1 MTAMDRRCFLLGT
14 ATTMLVA
21 TSMKAQAADTTGI
34 TPTSIRIGSTSP
46 QSGPVSAY
54 GVQARCQ
61 AAYFKMINDR
71 GGIAGRKIDFI
82 YYDDAFNPAKTV
94 EQTRKLVESDEVALL
109 FSNLGTATNSA
120 IVKYANAKK
129 IPHLF
134 LSVNGDKWSDYKA
147 HPWSIGFAPSART
160 EAAIFVKHM
169 LAEKPDAKFAVLY
182 QNDDFGKDFV
192 LGAKDV
198 LGERELRQLVTI
210 SHETSDPTIDSQILQ
225 LRAAAPD
232 ALISGTTAKFT
243 AQAIRKVAETR
254 WQVRHYITGG
264 SSSYAGTIGPAG
276 PENAVG
282 VISSAYLK
290 DVADPAWKDDQG
302 IKDFLAFMQS
312 YFPEGNKDDF
322 YNLYAYT
329 VASALVKVLTQC
341 GDGWTRENIMA
352 QATNLKDVELPT
364 LLPGIRVN
372 TSPTDYRPLTQVQ
385 LQKWDGKAWVRFGDV
400 LGA

>member
-1 MTAMDRRCFLLGT
+1 MTSMDRRRFIVGTT
-14 ATTMLVA
+14 ATAITLSTV
-21 TSMKAQAADTTGI
+21 KAQAADTTGI
-34 TPTSIRIGSTSP
+34 TSTEIRIGSTSP

-71 GGIAGRKIDFI
+71 GGIAGRKINFI

-94 EQTRKLVESDEVALL
+94 EQTRRLVENDEVAIL
-109 FSNLGTATNSA
+109 FGSLGTATNSA
-120 IVKYANAKK
+120 IVKYVNAKK
-129 IPHLF
+129 VPHLF
-134 LSVNGDKWSDYKA
+134 LSVNGDKWSDYKT
-147 HPWSIGFAPSART
+147 HPWSMGFAPSART

-192 LGAKDV
+192 LGAKDT
-198 LGERELRQLVTI
+198 LGDRQSSQLTTI
-210 SHETSDPTIDSQILQ
+210 SHETSDPTIDSQILR
-225 LRAAAPD
+225 LRASAPD

-243 AQAIRKVAETR
+243 AQAIRKIAETG
-254 WQVRHYITGG
+254 WKTRHYITSG

-290 DVADPAWKDDQG
+290 DVADPEWKDDAG
-302 IKDFLAFMQS
+302 ITDFLAFMRQ

-329 VASALVKVLTQC
+329 VASALVKVLEQC
-341 GDGWTRENIMA
+341 GDSWTRENIMS
-352 QATNLKDVELPT
+352 QATNLKNVILPT
-364 LLPGIRVN
+364 LLPGVQVN
-372 TSPTDYRPLTQVQ
+372 TSPTNYRPLTQVQ
-385 LQKWDGKAWVRFGDV
+385 LQKWEGKAWVRFGDV
-400 LGA
+400 LKA

>member
-1 MTAMDRRCFLLGT
+1 M
-14 ATTMLVA
+14 V
-21 TSMKAQAADTTGI
+21 
-34 TPTSIRIGSTSP
+34 
-46 QSGPVSAY
+46 
-54 GVQARCQ
+54 
-61 AAYFKMINDR
+61 NDR
-71 GGIAGRKIDFI
+71 GGVAGRNINFI

-94 EQTRKLVESDEVALL
+94 EQTRKLVESDEVAFL

-120 IVKYANAKK
+120 IVKYTNAKK

-134 LSVNGDKWSDYKA
+134 LSVNGDKWSDYKT
-147 HPWSIGFAPSART
+147 HPWTMGFAPSART

-192 LGAKDV
+192 LGAKDA
-198 LGERELRQLVTI
+198 LGDRESSQLTVV
-210 SHETSDPTIDSQILQ
+210 SHETSDPTIDSQILR
-225 LRAAAPD
+225 LRASSPD

-243 AQAIRKVAETR
+243 AQAIRKIAETD
-254 WQVRHYITGG
+254 WKVRHYITSG
-264 SSSYAGTIGPAG
+264 SSSYAGTISPAG

-290 DVADPAWKDDQG
+290 DVADPAWKDDAG
-302 IKDFLAFMQS
+302 ISDFLLFMQK

-329 VASALVKVLTQC
+329 VASALMIVLKQC
-341 GDGWTRENIMA
+341 GDTLTRENIMA
-352 QATNLKDVELPT
+352 QATNLKDVVLPT

-372 TSPTDYRPLTQVQ
+372 TSPTNYRPLTQVQ

>member
-1 MTAMDRRCFLLGT
+1 MTSLDRRQFLVGTT
-14 ATTMLVA
+14 ATAITLNSVSA
-21 TSMKAQAADTTGI
+21 RADDTTGI
-34 TPTSIRIGSTSP
+34 TPTEIRIGSTSP

-71 GGIAGRKIDFI
+71 GGIAGRKINFI

-94 EQTRKLVESDEVALL
+94 EQTRKLVENDEVALL
-109 FSNLGTATNSA
+109 FSNLGTAPNSA
-120 IVKYANAKK
+120 IVKYANIKK
-129 IPHLF
+129 VPHLF
-134 LSVNGDKWSDYKA
+134 LSVNGDKWSDYKT
-147 HPWSIGFAPSART
+147 HPWSMGFAPSART

-169 LAEKPDAKFAVLY
+169 LAEKPDAKFAVLF

-192 LGAKDV
+192 LGAKDA
-198 LGERELRQLVTI
+198 LGDRQASQLTTI
-210 SHETSDPTIDSQILQ
+210 SHETSDPTIDSQILR
-225 LRAAAPD
+225 LRASTPD

-243 AQAIRKVAETR
+243 AQAIKKVAETG
-254 WQVRHYITGG
+254 WKTRHYITGG

-290 DVADPAWKDDQG
+290 DIADPEWTNDPG
-302 IKDFLAFMQS
+302 IKDFQTFMEK
-312 YFPEGNKDDF
+312 YFADGNKDDF

-329 VASALVKVLTQC
+329 VASALVKVLEQC
-341 GDGWTRENIMA
+341 DGKLSRENILA
-352 QATNLKDVELPT
+352 QATNLKDVVLPT

-372 TSPTDYRPLTQVQ
+372 TSPTNYRPLTQVQ
-385 LQKWDGKAWVRFGDV
+385 LQKWDGKAWVRFGEV